1 MNNKNNIITYILL
14 LLGSVLMLFP
24 FLWMI
29 ATSFKTGVDI
39 YNISLI
45 PHPFTIKNYVDVF
58 KETKFFTW
66 FFNSILVSS
75 ITTVSVLFFDSLVG
89 YAFAKLYFKGKN
101 LIFILI
107 LSTLMIPTE
116 MLIVPWYM
124 VVSKLNVLNSYIAL
138 LFPGLIS
145 AFGIFLMKQFFEA
158 VPDDLL
164 DAGRIDGLSEFGIYF
179 RAALPLVKPAIAAL
193 GIFTFLGSWNSFLWP
208 VIAVDSTEFYTV
220 PVGLSLFSSEASSRW
235 DLIMAGASISTIPI
249 LIIFLFFQKQI
260 IEGVHLAGLKG

>member
-1 MNNKNNIITYILL
+1 MR
-14 LLGSVLMLFP
+14 
-24 FLWMI
+24 
-29 ATSFKTGVDI
+29 
-39 YNISLI
+39 
-45 PHPFTIKNYVDVF
+45 
-58 KETKFFTW
+58 
-66 FFNSILVSS
+66 
-75 ITTVSVLFFDSLVG
+75 
-89 YAFAKLYFKGKN
+89 
-101 LIFILI
+101 
-107 LSTLMIPTE
+107 
-116 MLIVPWYM
+116 
-124 VVSKLNVLNSYIAL
+124 
-138 LFPGLIS
+138 
-145 AFGIFLMKQFFEA
+145 QFFEA

-260 IEGVHLAGLKG
+260 IEGIHLAGLKG